1 MCGIRGNHLN
11 WSVNSLAM
19 FSKTINLRHELDRA
33 KRQASAQDL
42 LESVTE
48 ILAKNK
54 AERLDIL
61 RRLESGSGTSLN
73 NLDLEQLESGRM
85 YHIGHIKKVCIDYR
99 LRFLESNMFK
109 HDFPA
114 EAISEI
120 RNLEKQHQTTLNGF
134 RIIAPTKAFH
144 LLNYNDPMLFVP
156 IGNDYYYLIH
166 QWGDDLKASR
176 KWLVWPLRNIGTFTL
191 LCLAVSIFVTL
202 LFPVNRLGENIRMAT
217 IIVFLFAFKSIFA
230 VFMYGF
236 FMGGRK
242 FSAQMW
248 NSKFYNN

>member
-1 MCGIRGNHLN
+1 
-11 WSVNSLAM
+11 M
-19 FSKTINLRHELDRA
+19 FSKTINLRTELDRA
-33 KRQASAQDL
+33 KLHASEHDL
-42 LESVTE
+42 LASVATL
-48 ILAKNK
+48 LAQTK

-61 RRLESGSGTSLN
+61 RRLEKSDGDSLN
-73 NLDLEQLESGRM
+73 HLDFDQLESDRI
-85 YHIGHIKKVCIDYR
+85 YHIDHIKKVCIDYR
-99 LRFLESNMFK
+99 LRFLESRLFK
-109 HDFPA
+109 HDFPS

-120 RNLEKQHQTTLNGF
+120 RSIEKQHQTTLGGF

-156 IGNDYYYLIH
+156 MGNDYYYLIH

-191 LCLAVSIFVTL
+191 LCLVVSILITL
-202 LFPVNRLGENIRMAT
+202 LFPLNKLGEHLRMAT
-217 IIVFLFAFKSIFA
+217 VIVFLFAFKSIFA

-248 NSKFYNN
+248 NSRYYNG

>member
-1 MCGIRGNHLN
+1 
-11 WSVNSLAM
+11 M
-19 FSKTINLRHELDRA
+19 FSKTINLRNELDLA
-33 KRQASAQDL
+33 KLHTSEQDL
-42 LESVTE
+42 LDSVAA
-48 ILAKNK
+48 ILVQNK
-54 AERLDIL
+54 TERLDIL
-61 RRLESGSGTSLN
+61 ERLENGVAPALN
-73 NLDLEQLESGRM
+73 KLDVEQLDADRI

-99 LRFLESNMFK
+99 LRFLESTMFR
-109 HDFPA
+109 HAFPA
-114 EAISEI
+114 EAITEI
-120 RNLEKQHQTTLNGF
+120 RCMEKQHRTTLGGF

-176 KWLVWPLRNIGTFTL
+176 KWLVWPLRNIGTFTV
-191 LCLAVSIFVTL
+191 LCLVVSILVTC
-202 LFPVNRLGENIRMAT
+202 LFPLNKLGEHIRMAT
-217 IIVFLFAFKSIFA
+217 VIVFLFAFKSVFA

-248 NSKFYNN
+248 NSKFYNG